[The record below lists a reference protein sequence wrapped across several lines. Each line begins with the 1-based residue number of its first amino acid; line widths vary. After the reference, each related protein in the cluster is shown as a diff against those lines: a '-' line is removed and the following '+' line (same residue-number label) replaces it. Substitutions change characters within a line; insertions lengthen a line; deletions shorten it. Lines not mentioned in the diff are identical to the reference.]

1 MVMRIRDLR
10 TSKGETQLGV
20 AVKMGV
26 AQSAI
31 AMWESGAALP
41 RARDLP
47 LLAHVLGCT
56 ITELYDPDY
65 LAQYTPPDDLA
76 G

>member
-1 MVMRIRDLR
+1 MMRIKELR
-10 TSKGETQLGV
+10 ETQDLSQQEL
-20 AVKMGV
+20 AARMGV
-26 AQSAI
+26 TRNAVTN
-31 AMWESGAALP
+31 WEAEMALP
-41 RARDLP
+41 KARDLP

-65 LAQYTPPDDLA
+65 LAQYTQPDDLA

>member
-1 MVMRIRDLR
+1 MMRIKKLR
-10 TSKGETQLGV
+10 EMQELSQV
-20 AVKMGV
+20 ALAVRMGV
-26 AQSAI
+26 TRTAVTN
-31 AMWESGAALP
+31 WESEVALP

-47 LLAHVLGCT
+47 LLAQVLGCT

-65 LAQYTPPDDLA
+65 LAQYAPPDDLA

>member
-1 MVMRIRDLR
+1 MMALRDLR
-10 TSKGETQLGV
+10 KAASLTQTQL
-20 AVKMGV
+20 AERMGTT
-26 AQSAI
+26 QSTI
-31 AMWESGAALP
+31 ALWENETFLP
-41 RARDLP
+41 KARDLP